1 MKTYKAVIPTDC
13 DGICTL
19 KQDDYDL
26 YTQYSCFIWNNSD
39 IEENAKNNDVV
50 ENSDDLDSKDTTTEE
65 ENNMK
70 DNILNLWK
78 TQEIQKIKSQFDK
91 QKKTIME
98 KDELYKITAE
108 YIDKAKQ
115 IIEDEDF
122 NYDLRHMTECIE
134 SHLDRDVQKEIEIL
148 NDKFSSMT
156 KDVNKLVEE
165 VKAQLE
171 MAETYDQKI
180 NILKAYDILD
190 FNGKI
195 KKESDTASDTAS
207 NIEIANVKRK
217 NFKV

>member
-1 MKTYKAVIPTDC
+1 MKTYKVVIPTNC

-26 YTQYSCFIWNNSD
+26 CTQHSCFIWNNSD
-39 IEENAKNNDVV
+39 IEENAENN
-50 ENSDDLDSKDTTTEE
+50 EE

-70 DNILNLWK
+70 NNILDLWK

-190 FNGKI
+190 SNGKI
-195 KKESDTASDTAS
+195 KKESGTESDAVS
-207 NIEIANVKRK
+207 NIETAKVKTK
-217 NFKV
+217 KFKV